1 MANRKAYRAFCN
13 TLFFLKA
20 LVAVLLGWGALG
32 YQAYLVANLYSQSPK
47 PLPPVGFPA
56 VGSAD
61 AARCFFNPALSK
73 ARLEPPKGS
82 FFFGF
87 SPQWVDGELPSD
99 VAARLGTV
107 PPLFNSFVSMN
118 QSDFQPNIIEW
129 NCQQVGQLGGVL
141 ELTLMPTIR
150 ASEIPDNF
158 YAVFAQFM
166 RRMNSQYGVPIL
178 LRFMHEMNGN
188 WMTYG
193 MQPTAQ
199 KIAWQK
205 LVLAIRAQTNMTGDD
220 LVDWIGISL
229 YDVGRNA
236 DGSTKVVP
244 ANIFTDPT
252 SSVSLFAS
260 NFNFYNTYVQT
271 KGKPFMFSET
281 GAAVDSNL
289 PGQPQVVSASVSA
302 QLESQTKQSWWMA
315 ILNSSLGSSPSM
327 PLLKAAVWFE
337 EFKSEAAYQ
346 NANARIMRDYRISAN
361 SSVRNA
367 FLSDL
372 KSFDGKITSPGKF
385 SFSCDGRFNIV

>member
-1 MANRKAYRAFCN
+1 
-13 TLFFLKA
+13 
-20 LVAVLLGWGALG
+20 
-32 YQAYLVANLYSQSPK
+32 
-47 PLPPVGFPA
+47 
-56 VGSAD
+56 
-61 AARCFFNPALSK
+61 
-73 ARLEPPKGS
+73 
-82 FFFGF
+82 
-87 SPQWVDGELPSD
+87 
-99 VAARLGTV
+99 
-107 PPLFNSFVSMN
+107 
-118 QSDFQPNIIEW
+118 
-129 NCQQVGQLGGVL
+129 
-141 ELTLMPTIR
+141 MPTIR

-193 MQPTAQ
+193 RLAPLTAGMQPTAQ

-205 LVLAIRAQTNMTGDD
+205 LVLAIRAQTNMTGILQQLTAALVWSPNIGGGYPYLGDGYDLPKATNPNQADDFRALDTNRNGQIDNGDNPYDPYYPGDD

-372 KSFDGKITSPGKF
+372 KSFDGKITSPG
-385 SFSCDGRFNIV
+385 